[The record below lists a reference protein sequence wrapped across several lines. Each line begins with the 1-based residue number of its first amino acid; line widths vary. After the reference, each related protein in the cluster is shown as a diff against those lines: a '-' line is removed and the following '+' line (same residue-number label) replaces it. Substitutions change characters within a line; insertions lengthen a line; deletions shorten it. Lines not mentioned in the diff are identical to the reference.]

1 LRSISTAGCASGK
14 FIAGTRLCPP
24 ARKRAASP
32 CAAFS
37 ASAAA
42 MLWGA
47 CRSKGAGFR
56 RRPCAAAPG
65 DAQFRGMTCAYLAG
79 PDVFL
84 PDAPAQ
90 AARKAA
96 ICARH
101 GITALPPLNEDVASL
116 ATMDQET
123 AWRTIFA
130 KDIAMME
137 RADMV
142 IANLTPFRGAS
153 ADAGTLVELGWF
165 LGRGKPIFAYSN
177 TATRFAERSAALL
190 AKVPDP
196 MPGLAVGGF
205 GLPDNLM
212 IPGAVEAGGGL
223 PVFLPER
230 DLPFDSLEV
239 FERCVAAAARHPRR
253 GAASAAR

>member
-1 LRSISTAGCASGK
+1 
-14 FIAGTRLCPP
+14 
-24 ARKRAASP
+24 
-32 CAAFS
+32 
-37 ASAAA
+37 
-42 MLWGA
+42 
-47 CRSKGAGFR
+47 
-56 RRPCAAAPG
+56 
-65 DAQFRGMTCAYLAG
+65 MTLAYLAG

-84 PDAPAQ
+84 PNAPAQ

-116 ATMDQET
+116 AVMDQET

-137 RADMV
+137 RADIV

-177 TATRFAERSAALL
+177 TATPFAERSAGLL
-190 AKVPDP
+190 ARVPDP
-196 MPGLAVGGF
+196 MPGLTVGGF

-223 PVFLPER
+223 PVFVPDR
-230 DLPFDSLEV
+230 DLPFDSVDV
-239 FERCVAAAARHPRR
+239 FERCVAAAAARLASPR
-253 GAASAAR
+253 A